1 MLTTIKHIH
10 GGNLWAAALDYGV
23 NPKELLDYSAN
34 INPLGPVPGAY
45 EAIKANLETILH
57 YPDPHCCAVKEALSR
72 WTGQA
77 ADNMVMGN
85 GAVELIYLLMATLK
99 PERVLIPAPTFSE
112 YEAAVLV
119 AGGSVVDFLLPE
131 ENKYK
136 LDVEA
141 LAGELPGVDL
151 VVLCNPNNPTGHL
164 LTREEVLYVVREA
177 AKHRV
182 FVLVDEAFMD
192 FVAEKDNYSVA
203 GQVEEFS
210 NLFVSYSLTK
220 FLGIPGLRLG
230 AGLGNGRL
238 IRELTDRKDPWN
250 VNCLAQIAGVAS
262 LEDVEHLE
270 KSKEFVQSE
279 KDYLW
284 GELAKITG
292 IEPFYPSVNYILI
305 KLTAG
310 WNSKSLQQELAP
322 FRIMVRDCA
331 SFKNMDDTYIRVAV
345 KDRKSNERL
354 LNALRAICGEGEK

>member
-1 MLTTIKHIH
+1 MATIKHIH
-10 GGNLWAAALDYGV
+10 GGNLWAAAQDYGV
-23 NPKELLDYSAN
+23 SPRELLDYSAN
-34 INPLGPVPGAY
+34 INPLGPVPEVY
-45 EAIKANLETILH
+45 ETIKANLDTILH
-57 YPDPHCCAVKEALSR
+57 YPDPHCLAVKEALSR
-72 WTGQA
+72 WTGLDA
-77 ADNMVMGN
+77 GNIVMGN
-85 GAVELIYLLMATLK
+85 GAAEIIYLLMATLK

-119 AGGSVVDFLLPE
+119 AGGSVADFLLPE
-131 ENKYK
+131 ENKYR

-141 LAGELPGVDL
+141 LARKIPGADM

-177 AKHRV
+177 AKYQV
-182 FVLVDEAFMD
+182 FVLVDEAFID

-230 AGLGNGRL
+230 TGLANRRL
-238 IRELTDRKDPWN
+238 IRDLTERKDPWN
-250 VNCLAQIAGVAS
+250 VNCLAQLAGVVS
-262 LEDVEHLE
+262 FENVEHLQE
-270 KSKEFVQSE
+270 SKLLVQRE

-284 GELAKITG
+284 EELRKIKG
-292 IEPFYPSVNYILI
+292 MEPFYPSVNYILI

-310 WNSKSLQQELAP
+310 WNSKSLQRELAP

-331 SFKNMDDTYIRVAV
+331 SFKNMNDTYIRVAV
-345 KDRKSNERL
+345 KDRKSNARL
-354 LNALRAICGEGEK
+354 LEALKAICGEGDK